1 MARRILIVED
11 DASLAVLLH
20 DNLSYEGFVVECV
33 ADGREA
39 IAAAR
44 AHKPDLVLLDLTIPG
59 LDGFQVC
66 GSLSAAPD
74 RQPIIILTARTQP
87 QDKIRGLE
95 IGADDYVTKPFMLD
109 ELLAR
114 IHAVLRR
121 TSRSLEALTL
131 GDVVLDF
138 RAAQASRARVKLV
151 LNPRE
156 FALLQYLA
164 EHAGKVV
171 SREQLLRDVW
181 GFHQAPLTRAV
192 DMFIARL
199 RRKIEPDPQ
208 HPRYIRTVHGDG
220 YCLILDE
227 D

>member
-11 DASLAVLLH
+11 DASLALLLR
-20 DNLSYEGFVVECV
+20 DNLTYEGFVVECV
-33 ADGREA
+33 GDGRDA
-39 IAAAR
+39 LAS
-44 AHKPDLVLLDLTIPG
+44 AHAVRPDLVLLDLTIPG

-66 GSLSAAPD
+66 HSLSAAPD
-74 RQPIIILTARTQP
+74 RLPIIMLTARAQP
-87 QDKIRGLE
+87 HDKIRGLE
-95 IGADDYVTKPFMLD
+95 LGADDYVTKPFMLD

-121 TSRSLEALTL
+121 TSRPLEVLTL
-131 GDVVLDF
+131 GDVVVDF
-138 RAAQASRARVKLV
+138 KGGQASRGRTKLLLNAREL
-151 LNPRE
+151 
-156 FALLQYLA
+156 ALLQYLA

-181 GFHQAPLTRAV
+181 GFQQAPLTRAV
-192 DMFIARL
+192 DMFMTRV

-220 YCLILDE
+220 YSLILDE
-227 D
+227 

>member
-1 MARRILIVED
+1 
-11 DASLAVLLH
+11 
-20 DNLSYEGFVVECV
+20 
-33 ADGREA
+33 
-39 IAAAR
+39 
-44 AHKPDLVLLDLTIPG
+44 
-59 LDGFQVC
+59 
-66 GSLSAAPD
+66 
-74 RQPIIILTARTQP
+74 
-87 QDKIRGLE
+87 
-95 IGADDYVTKPFMLD
+95 MLD

-121 TSRSLEALTL
+121 TSRASQVLTL

-138 RAAQASRARVKLV
+138 KAARATRARTKLL

-164 EHAGKVV
+164 DHAGKVV

-181 GFHQAPLTRAV
+181 GFNQAPLTRSV
-192 DMFIARL
+192 DMFMARL

-220 YCLILDE
+220 YCLILD

>member
-1 MARRILIVED
+1 MPRRILIVED
-11 DASLAVLLH
+11 DASLALLLR
-20 DNLSYEGFVVECV
+20 DNLAYEGFAVDCV
-33 ADGREA
+33 GDGQEA
-39 IAAAR
+39 LGAAR
-44 AHKPDLVLLDLTIPG
+44 AVRPDLVLLDLTIPS

-66 GSLSAAPD
+66 RALSAAPD
-74 RQPIIILTARTQP
+74 RLPIIILTARTLP
-87 QDKIRGLE
+87 HDKILGLE
-95 IGADDYVTKPFMLD
+95 LGADDYVTKPFLLD

-121 TSRSLEALTL
+121 TSRSSEALTL
-131 GDVVLDF
+131 GNVMVDF
-138 RAAQASRARVKLV
+138 RSVHASRGRTRLT

-171 SREQLLRDVW
+171 SRDELLREVW

-192 DMFIARL
+192 DMFVARL

-208 HPRYIRTVHGDG
+208 HPRFIRTVHGDG
-220 YCLILDE
+220 YCLILDG
-227 D
+227 